1 MLLIL
6 LVTDTQMCINH
17 LYNLKIKA
25 NKHKQIKSGDLIKDL
40 VVSDWLTVIR
50 QQSNRKDNKA
60 EDLKKKKKIHRKRKR
75 SLVFLCTEE
84 ER

>member
-60 EDLKKKKKIHRKRKR
+60 EDLKKKKNTQEKKTVFGV
-75 SLVFLCTEE
+75 LVY
-84 ER
+84 